1 MRVNFKAHPT
11 ISALICSGII
21 ISNAL
26 YIFITSIYPLISNE
40 HISASLSNPSF
51 YFNIISQEI
60 FAYSLLVLGLALP
73 GRSRGVWIA
82 TIVNLGLI
90 LISNLWLNT
99 VYHSNLLIII
109 NLVLLLANFRNF
121 NKQFYLS
128 YGLAFS
134 IEFVIF
140 ALCYGVFG
148 SYLLRNEFKNLST
161 ISDAIYYS
169 IVTYSTVGYG
179 DIYPVTNTAK
189 YFVISMIILGL
200 LMFTSG
206 ITLIIYMFNNKLKHV
221 LFNINKGKISMS
233 DHIIFLGYSI
243 MTKIIIERLQKA
255 GKNFIVIDIGT
266 NMDTDREILREQ
278 DKLIITPY
286 HGNKETFVRARVN
299 EAKLIIVSFDNDSDT
314 VFTIMSVHEY
324 LQSFTNKPQILARIY
339 YPENINKAKLA
350 GADEVIAPHLLAA
363 DAIQDLNVF

>member
-1 MRVNFKAHPT
+1 MRINFKDHPT
-11 ISALICSGII
+11 RVALLSSGII

-26 YIFITSIYPLISNE
+26 YIFINSIYPLIRNE
-40 HISASLSNPSF
+40 HISITLANPSF
-51 YFNIISQEI
+51 YFKFISQET
-60 FAYSLLVLGLALP
+60 FAYGLMVLGLALP

-82 TIVNLGLI
+82 TLINLGIILI
-90 LISNLWLNT
+90 LNIWLDG
-99 VYHSNLLIII
+99 VYNINILTII
-109 NLVLLLANFRNF
+109 NILFLFVNYRSF
-121 NKQFYLS
+121 NKPFYLS

-148 SYLLRNEFKNLST
+148 SYLLRSEFHNLNT
-161 ISDAIYYS
+161 IGDAIYYS
-169 IVTYSTVGYG
+169 VVTYSTVGYG
-179 DIYPVTNTAK
+179 DIYPITNVAK
-189 YFVISMIILGL
+189 YFVISMIIMGL
-200 LMFTSG
+200 VMFTSG
-206 ITLIIYMFNNKLKHV
+206 ISLIIYIFNNELKHL

-243 MTKIIIERLQKA
+243 MSKILIKRLQKE
-255 GKNFIVIDIGT
+255 GKNFIIIDIGT
-266 NMDTDREILREQ
+266 NMDTDHEILREQ

-286 HGNKETFVRARVN
+286 HGNKETFVRARVS